1 MGEAISAYEIL
12 CLPIRIEA
20 FFWFMCNMGV
30 HNDTIG
36 CAFSPSPVA
45 LGRGMRES
53 GGARYR
59 LTTDGD
65 LCTPRKHVGF
75 GCDSFS
81 PPALPAKRLVRKL
94 LMIEGFFFLNS
105 FSLRVYA
112 LPPSLIHK
120 HKTICFAIAWDFC
133 APPPKVQPSV

>member
-94 LMIEGFFFLNS
+94 LMIEDFFF
-105 FSLRVYA
+105 
-112 LPPSLIHK
+112 
-120 HKTICFAIAWDFC
+120 
-133 APPPKVQPSV
+133 